1 MLVGKGLTVELSS
14 ILKTHS
20 LEESR
25 HCLEPVC
32 LTVTTSGEAGAS
44 LRSPTHQP
52 SLLGKFQANERETLS
67 QRGKRCALGVVLQNK
82 T

>member
-52 SLLGKFQANERETLS
+52 SLLGKFQASEDAVSTS
-67 QRGKRCALGVVLQNK
+67 RGGILRNGILGYL
-82 T
+82 